1 MRLAVLLMILAANF
15 TVAFLVLALGVAF
28 AEVYGSASAAE
39 TSSLSR
45 MFETW
50 GQILAM
56 GADAMSELQERSVIA
71 PALVIALSILPAVVV
86 APALRMDPAGGRGW
100 SLKAS
105 AAAVVLLGS
114 LGALGIL
121 VAVWEV
127 VVLAV
132 APPAGEISRE
142 MLWLD
147 WPVVLI
153 VAWLASGAVVAWLLR
168 RAGSADPSDRIARM
182 VQWLFVGTGVELAIA
197 RRPLPWPLEG
207 TRARVHG
214 AATSPSLPG
223 PYLSDRFA
231 VPQCC
236 CCGPGVRAGTG
247 CVRCVPF
254 VHPLVPG
261 GLRRAGD
268 AKGSCPEHLGARWLR
283 CSQCLGVERRQG
295 PVGGIAR
302 LSEAGIVRVFI
313 PHHENKTLTFFDTAL
328 LLVLGGLPWGF
339 VRSRS
344 RSRS

>member
-182 VQWLFVGTGVELAIA
+182 VRWLFVGTCVELAIA
-197 RRPLPWPLEG
+197 APTLAVATRRDTCACAWGSYFAVVAGAVSLGSLCGPAVLLL
-207 TRARVHG
+207 RARRSRRNWLREVCPVCASPRPRG
-214 AATSPSLPG
+214 AATCRRCQGQLP
-223 PYLSDRFA
+223 
-231 VPQCC
+231 
-236 CCGPGVRAGTG
+236 
-247 CVRCVPF
+247 
-254 VHPLVPG
+254 
-261 GLRRAGD
+261 
-268 AKGSCPEHLGARWLR
+268 
-283 CSQCLGVERRQG
+283 
-295 PVGGIAR
+295 
-302 LSEAGIVRVFI
+302 
-313 PHHENKTLTFFDTAL
+313 
-328 LLVLGGLPWGF
+328 
-339 VRSRS
+339 
-344 RSRS
+344 